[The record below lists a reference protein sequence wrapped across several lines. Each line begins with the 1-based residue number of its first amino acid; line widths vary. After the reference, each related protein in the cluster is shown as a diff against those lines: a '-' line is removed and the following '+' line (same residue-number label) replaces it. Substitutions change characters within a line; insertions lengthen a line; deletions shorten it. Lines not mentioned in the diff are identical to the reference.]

1 MPYKAGQSLKCGNKT
16 YASGETVP
24 GAENFKNLFD
34 LLRTNYLYYADEKP
48 QVKEPQEEPLAE
60 REEVKEPELPEEPE
74 KVKEP
79 EQPKEKKP
87 PKK

>member
-16 YASGETVP
+16 YASGEIVP
-24 GAENFKNLFD
+24 DAENFKNLFD

-48 QVKEPQEEPLAE
+48 QVKEPQKEPSEEQ
-60 REEVKEPELPEEPE
+60 EEVKEPEIPAELE
-74 KVKEP
+74 KVI

-87 PKK
+87 QNKK